1 MQEAVLAALITGAAT
16 VIVQFLISRRGR
28 AEQEI
33 LLRRQVDLLIGRLD
47 TLEEKVEKHNNLVER
62 IYKAEADMASVK
74 EWLAGIRHI
83 PRA

>member
-16 VIVQFLISRRGR
+16 VIVQLLISHRERT
-28 AEQEI
+28 EQEI

-47 TLEEKVEKHNNLVER
+47 ILEGKVEKHNNLVER
-62 IYKAEADMASVK
+62 IYKTEADMTSVK
-74 EWLAGIRHI
+74 ERLAGISHI